1 MKKAKSLEE
10 WEVSIIKAMQGNG
23 YSQQDIL
30 SYFTRPGRSINIA
43 RLYEIKD
50 GESFSQIS
58 PASDEKLKEFVQ
70 NPEDYVE
77 FLDARSLENVSGDPF
92 SRKRLGIIFPKNL
105 EKLILPSD
113 ETDIIEYKSAFNWSS
128 PEDYGKI
135 LSSFSNNKGGY
146 LVFGVSPEGEF
157 VGLKNSKFQEVD
169 SAKISKFLN
178 THFVPQIM
186 WKRKLFSKG
195 KKKFGIIYA
204 SSASRKPII
213 CCKDKGVTLKD
224 GEIYFR
230 YVGSSEKVRHA
241 ELAAIIE
248 ERVSRISDLWKD
260 RVTRIAAT
268 GPEDSAIVDL
278 KTGIAEGSGA
288 IVNID
293 PVLLDQIRDLR
304 EKGETGDERKKP
316 EVRLS
321 GEIMDSRPIGLV
333 EVPTAINDS
342 DLIFSFLMR
351 EKVVNPIDY
360 LRQSCHSA
368 THVLPIFY
376 YIWLAGISMKE
387 AVRIVE
393 SEKTN
398 YVACKKKIIR
408 RITDGGAF
416 GVRKSSS
423 NDLFVEDLENKKI
436 SLNLNVPNS
445 KKYLYA
451 IRKMHKKSINNDF
464 IFSSV
469 CDLFQQFY
477 FERKDIATFVRH
489 AVCHMDTEI
498 YMPQS

>member
-204 SSASRKPII
+204 ENA
-213 CCKDKGVTLKD
+213 G
-224 GEIYFR
+224 
-230 YVGSSEKVRHA
+230 
-241 ELAAIIE
+241 AII
-248 ERVSRISDLWKD
+248 
-260 RVTRIAAT
+260 
-268 GPEDSAIVDL
+268 
-278 KTGIAEGSGA
+278 
-288 IVNID
+288 
-293 PVLLDQIRDLR
+293 
-304 EKGETGDERKKP
+304 
-316 EVRLS
+316 
-321 GEIMDSRPIGLV
+321 
-333 EVPTAINDS
+333 
-342 DLIFSFLMR
+342 
-351 EKVVNPIDY
+351 
-360 LRQSCHSA
+360 H
-368 THVLPIFY
+368 H
-376 YIWLAGISMKE
+376 
-387 AVRIVE
+387 
-393 SEKTN
+393 
-398 YVACKKKIIR
+398 
-408 RITDGGAF
+408 
-416 GVRKSSS
+416 
-423 NDLFVEDLENKKI
+423 
-436 SLNLNVPNS
+436 
-445 KKYLYA
+445 
-451 IRKMHKKSINNDF
+451 
-464 IFSSV
+464 
-469 CDLFQQFY
+469 
-477 FERKDIATFVRH
+477 
-489 AVCHMDTEI
+489 
-498 YMPQS
+498 